1 MLTLLDEQKAK
12 MDRLAIASLVQIETR
27 QHFLLVF
34 RTAFSKTDILLVRDY
49 FVSTIH
55 YLLKPSLAELISK
68 FTDDAATGLT
78 FALGITCLCSGR
90 IEAASRREGTLYPT
104 LEKPQ
109 LQHLAKFYPLHLPY
123 PGKKV

>member
-55 YLLKPSLAELISK
+55 YLLKPSLPELISK

-78 FALGITCLCSGR
+78 FALELLAFVAVG
-90 IEAASRREGTLYPT
+90 SRQQVG
-104 LEKPQ
+104 EKE
-109 LQHLAKFYPLHLPY
+109 HYILH
-123 PGKKV
+123 